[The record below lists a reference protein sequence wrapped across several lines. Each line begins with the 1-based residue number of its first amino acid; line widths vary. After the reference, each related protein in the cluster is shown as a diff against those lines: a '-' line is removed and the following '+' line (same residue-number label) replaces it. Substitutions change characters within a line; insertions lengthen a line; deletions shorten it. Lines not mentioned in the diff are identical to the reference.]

1 MQAGL
6 RDPGGFTKALGV
18 SVIAHIA
25 LIAAIAVLHRPDN
38 RSFITP
44 VYTMVSIVEPTRT
57 GGVPASPATTTA
69 PTPAK
74 TVVERPQPKP
84 KTHEQAARPQRTK
97 TTAKAIVKTTP
108 PSKAVKAKAPAAQK
122 ADVDLALKKIK
133 ENVKK
138 KADESLVAS
147 RIEDIKKGREGE
159 AAAKTSAAVEDI
171 RKRIASNGTR
181 TGPANE
187 AGNAVAAGA
196 GPVTAGGGP
205 NASRETLETRFHAY
219 YALIRDSVQ
228 ENWRYPYKDDKV
240 IIIVSVKIFKDGR
253 LISSEIEKSSG
264 NALFDESLLSAIK
277 KASPFAPLPQ
287 GFPGDYLEAELRFC
301 PGCTQ

>member
-6 RDPGGFTKALGV
+6 RDPGGLTKALGV
-18 SVIAHIA
+18 SIIAHIA
-25 LIAAIAVLHRPDN
+25 IIAAVAVLHRPDN
-38 RSFITP
+38 RRFITP
-44 VYTMVSIVEPTRT
+44 VYTMVSIVEPART
-57 GGVPASPATTTA
+57 GGVPASPAATA
-69 PTPAK
+69 APLPVK
-74 TVVERPQPKP
+74 TAVERPQTKP
-84 KTHEQAARPQRTK
+84 KTHEQAARPQKSK
-97 TTAKAIVKTTP
+97 TAAKAIVKNTP
-108 PSKAVKAKAPAAQK
+108 PSKAAKIKAPAAQK

-159 AAAKTSAAVEDI
+159 AAQKTSAAVEDI
-171 RKRIASNGTR
+171 RKRIATGETRPGPVNETGGAGTQG
-181 TGPANE
+181 TSPVV
-187 AGNAVAAGA
+187 AGN
-196 GPVTAGGGP
+196 GP
-205 NASRETLETRFHAY
+205 NASREALETRYHAY
-219 YALIRDSVQ
+219 YALIRDNVQ

-240 IIIVSVKIFKDGR
+240 MIIVSVKIFKDGR

-287 GFPGDYLEAELRFC
+287 GFPNDYLEAELRFC
-301 PGCTQ
+301 PGCAQ